1 MPTIIADST
10 ASTSSINALPPLAA
24 LQAPLR
30 ILKRPS
36 PSSATPSQ
44 SDADAAEGLLRGL
57 SLREREAQYH
67 AARARIFGSGEE
79 LTSSPVL
86 NDQDGMDG
94 TSPEL
99 TSSVNVTPVL
109 LVQASNSKEKVEGK
123 YTSTGG
129 PGRGDKTPEGGEEGT
144 ATIGSTLQVM
154 STAMSA
160 ASPPVAVGDG
170 ASLDLGSDSG
180 SGQGARRG
188 LDLGTPSGEDG
199 VHHVQVLQGVPV
211 PSAVSPRSP
220 APGRT
225 KSGGE
230 PAHAAVTVTVL
241 RQPRGPSHPQ
251 QSQSQS
257 QSQDQDQA
265 QVQLK
270 NASASQGANSV
281 NGNSRGGGARGFG
294 GRGRRRGG
302 GKHGG
307 SGHTT
312 TPSQAQK
319 QTQQSP

>member
-79 LTSSPVL
+79 LTSSPVGD
-86 NDQDGMDG
+86 DQDGMDG

-109 LVQASNSKEKVEGK
+109 LVQASNSKEKVEDK
-123 YTSTGG
+123 YTNTGG

-144 ATIGSTLQVM
+144 ATIGSTLR
-154 STAMSA
+154 TTTLSA
-160 ASPPVAVGDG
+160 ALPPVAVGDG

-199 VHHVQVLQGVPV
+199 VHHVQALQDVPV

-257 QSQDQDQA
+257 QNQDQA

-270 NASASQGANSV
+270 NASAFQGANSV

-307 SGHTT
+307 SGSGHT
-312 TPSQAQK
+312 TPSQSQK
-319 QTQQSP
+319 QTRQSP